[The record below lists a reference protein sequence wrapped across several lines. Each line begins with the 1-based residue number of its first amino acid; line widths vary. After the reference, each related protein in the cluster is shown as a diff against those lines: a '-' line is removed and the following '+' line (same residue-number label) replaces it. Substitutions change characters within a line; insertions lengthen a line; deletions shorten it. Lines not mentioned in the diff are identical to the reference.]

1 MADMNSITFW
11 SEVAATYK
19 NDGRVM
25 FELYNEPHDVPWNIW
40 KSGGMT
46 SGGWMAAG
54 MQQLYD
60 AVRGANADN
69 LVIIGGLSFAYDLSG
84 VPKNRINGYNI
95 VYATHPYGGS
105 ADKGPNTW
113 NSNFGFLAA
122 TDPVVMTEF
131 GDGAECSGQSYTPAI
146 NSYVSSLL
154 TYADQ
159 HQVNW
164 TAWAWF
170 SGGCTFPSLI
180 TDWLGTPTPPGMLV
194 QTALAG
200 YNDAAP
206 GGKRPGGTGV
216 GGAGGAG
223 GAAGAGGAGA
233 SGGTQDGG
241 AGSGGGE
248 GGAGGGDASAGG

>member
-1 MADMNSITFW
+1 
-11 SEVAATYK
+11 
-19 NDGRVM
+19 
-25 FELYNEPHDVPWNIW
+25 
-40 KSGGMT
+40 
-46 SGGWMAAG
+46 MAAG

-154 TYADQ
+154 AYADQ

-180 TDWLGTPTPPGMLV
+180 SDWLGTPTPPGMLV

-206 GGKRPGGTGV
+206 GGKRPGGTGA

-223 GAAGAGGAGA
+223 GAAGAGGVGA